1 MKNIYFATV
10 LILGFTQLGFSQAV
24 PPLNHKQANIVFATE
39 KHNFAVIPQNVPAT
53 YIFVFRNTG
62 KEPLVISNATA
73 SCGCTVP
80 EYTKEPVKPGG
91 KGSIKVTYNAAG
103 LGNFVK
109 TVTVSSNAKK
119 PTVTLTINGEV
130 KAKDNKP
137 AANVKTGSASTNK
150 N

>member
-1 MKNIYFATV
+1 MKNIFFATV
-10 LILGFTQLGFSQAV
+10 LIFSFLQIGSSQAV
-24 PPLNHKQANIVFATE
+24 GPINPKQANIVFTTE
-39 KHNFAVIPQNVPAT
+39 KHNFTVIPQNVPAS

-62 KEPLVISNATA
+62 KEPLVISNAAA

-109 TVTVSSNAKK
+109 TITVSSNAKK
-119 PTVTLTINGEV
+119 PSVTLTITGEV
-130 KAKDNKP
+130 KAKDNTP
-137 AANVKTGSASTNK
+137 ATNIKKGFAVPIK

>member
-1 MKNIYFATV
+1 MKKLFFAAV
-10 LILGFTQLGFSQAV
+10 IIFGLTQMGISQAV
-24 PPLNHKQANIVFATE
+24 PAVNSKQANIVFTTE

-62 KEPLVISNATA
+62 KEPLVISNAAA

-119 PTVTLTINGEV
+119 PTVTLTITGEV
-130 KAKDNKP
+130 KAKDNTP
-137 AANVKTGSASTNK
+137 VTNLKTGSASPHK